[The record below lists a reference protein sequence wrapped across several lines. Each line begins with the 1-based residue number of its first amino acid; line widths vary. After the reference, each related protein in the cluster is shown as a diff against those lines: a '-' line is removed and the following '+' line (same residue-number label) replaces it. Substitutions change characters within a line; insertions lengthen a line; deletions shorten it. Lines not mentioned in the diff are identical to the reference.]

1 MPGKEYV
8 PQNTKLD
15 FLAVQD
21 ALLSAWRS
29 VLSQEPHRDSL
40 ALLCAHSALE
50 TARWSRVPNYNLAG
64 IKAVG
69 DQDFASWTTH
79 EGERNEVT
87 IVGRF
92 RAYPSLEEGA
102 KGLMIFLAKNPRYAK
117 AWASLCEN
125 ADALEYA
132 HELHEAGYYTAGEH
146 AYGTIISKQH
156 DWCMLRALG
165 YDDTR
170 DNVRAFQADHPPLI
184 ADGIFGP
191 RSRAVAKA
199 LLHGAR

>member
-1 MPGKEYV
+1 MSGKEYV

-29 VLSQEPHRDSL
+29 ELSQEPHRDSL
-40 ALLCAHSALE
+40 TLLCAHSALE
-50 TARWSRVPNYNLAG
+50 TARWERVPNYNLAG

-69 DQDFASWTTH
+69 DQDFAKWGTH
-79 EGERNEVT
+79 EGEHNELS
-87 IVGRF
+87 IVGSF

-102 KGLMIFLAKNPRYAK
+102 KGLVLFLAKMPRYAT
-117 AWASLCEN
+117 AWSTLCDN
-125 ADALEYA
+125 ADAWDYA

-146 AYGTIISKQH
+146 AYGTLMSRLH

-165 YDDTR
+165 YDEQR
-170 DNVRAFQADHPPLI
+170 EQVKEFQAAHPPLI
-184 ADGIFGP
+184 VDGIFGP
-191 RSRAVAKA
+191 RSRAIAKA